1 MSELL
6 QSEVAHA
13 GQEETSR
20 PQPRTGKPGDFE
32 KLTITMPPDMV
43 DSLES
48 IRRQRKRS
56 KSGNADLSSIIREA
70 VAFWLQQSVK

>member
-1 MSELL
+1 MSD
-6 QSEVAHA
+6 
-13 GQEETSR
+13 R
-20 PQPRTGKPGDFE
+20 KKPLDPNPARGNRGDFE

-43 DSLES
+43 DTLEN
-48 IRRQRKRS
+48 IRRQRKRT

>member
-1 MSELL
+1 MSD
-6 QSEVAHA
+6 
-13 GQEETSR
+13 R
-20 PQPRTGKPGDFE
+20 KKPLDPNPARGNRGDFE

-70 VAFWLQQSVK
+70 VAFWLEKHKT

>member
-1 MSELL
+1 MS
-6 QSEVAHA
+6 V
-13 GQEETSR
+13 R
-20 PQPRTGKPGDFE
+20 KKPLDPNPARGNRGDFE

-43 DSLES
+43 DSLEN